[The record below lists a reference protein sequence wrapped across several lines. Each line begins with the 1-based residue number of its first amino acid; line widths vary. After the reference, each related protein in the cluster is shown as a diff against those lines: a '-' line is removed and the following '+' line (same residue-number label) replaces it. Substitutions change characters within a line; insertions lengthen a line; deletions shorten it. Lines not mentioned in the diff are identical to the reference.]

1 MYIYRDIDTN
11 SGLGEGGGG
20 GGGRFKSGPFL
31 YGKDEG
37 GIKESNIFSSC

>member
-11 SGLGEGGGG
+11 SGLGEGWG

-31 YGKDEG
+31 YGKYEG
-37 GIKESNIFSSC
+37 AIKESNIFSSC